1 MFSSSLLTPSACTVW
16 KELEKENKEFFD
28 SYNKQ
33 LRAERGGRSGSS
45 NSSS

>member
-1 MFSSSLLTPSACTVW
+1 VW
-16 KELEKENKEFFD
+16 KELEKENREFFD

-33 LRAERGGRSGSS
+33 LRAGRGSRSSSS